1 MYSKEGKTM
10 EEKANSKIK
19 DILEWAYC
27 IIIAVVL
34 ALLFRYYI
42 GTPTIVKQPSMYN
55 TLEEGQRLIL
65 SRWTRTVKG
74 TYKRGDIITFE
85 APSQTQLSTFDVDMN
100 NPVAIYDYKPNGI
113 FAKFSYYVL
122 EFNKTS
128 YIKRVIGV
136 AGDHI
141 KIESGKVYLNGQEL
155 NEPYLRDGIKTE
167 QKVFTDIIVPENC
180 VFVMGDNRPQ
190 SMDSRSFGC
199 IPLEKVESKVVIRFW
214 PLNKFGKVK

>member
-85 APSQTQLSTFDVDMN
+85 APSQTQMSTFDVDMN
-100 NPVAIYDYKPNGI
+100 NPVAIYDYEPKGI
-113 FAKFSYYVL
+113 LGKFSYYVL

-199 IPLEKVESKVVIRFW
+199 IPLEKIESKVWIRFW